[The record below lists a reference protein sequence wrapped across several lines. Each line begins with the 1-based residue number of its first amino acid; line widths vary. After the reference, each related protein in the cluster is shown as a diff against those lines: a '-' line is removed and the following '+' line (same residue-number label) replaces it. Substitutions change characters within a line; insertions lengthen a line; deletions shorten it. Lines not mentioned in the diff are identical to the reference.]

1 MDSSVKVMINIILI
15 FIGIILLTSCISF
28 FMLATNAR
36 SVLYSVIQY
45 VEVYGDDNEKIVTFA
60 NNTNTMINVSP
71 IDITP
76 LTGHRYKIDV
86 SFEHIFGW
94 LNLHKTVTYSGVTR
108 MVEY

>member
-15 FIGIILLTSCISF
+15 FIGIILLTSCVSF

-45 VEVYGDDNEKIVTFA
+45 VEIYGDDSEKIEAFA

-86 SFEHIFGW
+86 SFEHLFGW
-94 LNLHKTVTYSGVTR
+94 LNLQKAVTYSGVTR